1 MQAYPGDML
10 IWQSNVD
17 IVGTNSLAAD
27 GLTYFIPSCSRSNLL
42 FHSGE
47 RNFKAAERN
56 IVNTKG
62 IFFGRKSC
70 TKILG
75 QVTFYIHS
83 RALVSTP
90 YSREGECRDEALHS
104 CYSMRK
110 RDRLLRRP
118 TWPSHSLR

>member
-27 GLTYFIPSCSRSNLL
+27 GLTYFTPNCSRSNLL

-47 RNFKAAERN
+47 RNFKATERYIAN
-56 IVNTKG
+56 IEG

-70 TKILG
+70 TEFLG
-75 QVTFYIHS
+75 KDALYISVLTHQCLFPVVGRVKVKTRHHKAVTACGKGIDCLD
-83 RALVSTP
+83 A
-90 YSREGECRDEALHS
+90 
-104 CYSMRK
+104 
-110 RDRLLRRP
+110 
-118 TWPSHSLR
+118 